1 MNFSGV
7 HTLGGDR
14 DINHLVSFASFK
26 ENGSADV
33 APHIEDSQGHFQ
45 NETSRFHSLQNNK
58 DCGGVEDFLRSTTQT
73 IKQLWEEQ
81 IKTGLNEDP
90 QTSLF
95 LHDWPT
101 QGENKSFHFELC
113 NRTVISINQ
122 VSAGI
127 NDGVIKEL
135 QQMIKEIAPRY
146 FWLSLRSNSGTQ
158 EMEETL
164 QAMLGNPPV
173 FNFRD

>member
-7 HTLGGDR
+7 HTLGGER

-58 DCGGVEDFLRSTTQT
+58 GCGDVESFLRRTTKT

-81 IKTGLNEDP
+81 IKTGSNQGDP

-101 QGENKSFHFELC
+101 QGENNSFHFELC
-113 NRTVISINQ
+113 NISINQ

-135 QQMIKEIAPRY
+135 QKMIKEIDPKY
-146 FWLSLRSNSGTQ
+146 FWLSLRSNSGSQ
-158 EMEETL
+158 QMEATL
-164 QAMLGNPPV
+164 QAVLGNPPV
-173 FNFRD
+173 YNFRD

>member
-1 MNFSGV
+1 M
-7 HTLGGDR
+7 
-14 DINHLVSFASFK
+14 
-26 ENGSADV
+26 EN
-33 APHIEDSQGHFQ
+33 
-45 NETSRFHSLQNNK
+45 
-58 DCGGVEDFLRSTTQT
+58 FLRCTTKT

-81 IKTGLNEDP
+81 IKTGSNEGDP

-95 LHDWPT
+95 LHNWPT
-101 QGENKSFHFELC
+101 QGENNSFNFELG
-113 NRTVISINQ
+113 NGTVISINQ